1 MKMRQ
6 RVMLCLEEEQL
17 IEMQR
22 VMMDEDEQG
31 ALNFLTSVVWPKLEA
46 TMRGDMQKEID
57 NGRGVEQFW
66 SADKG
71 Q

>member
-1 MKMRQ
+1 MGGRIL
-6 RVMLCLEEEQL
+6 LCLEEQHL

-46 TMRGDMQKEID
+46 TMHGDMKKEID
-57 NGRGVEQFW
+57 SSRGEDQFRT
-66 SADKG
+66 AEKG